1 MLESESGPVLE
12 DFPDV
17 RTHSD
22 ADGEG
27 WTCPVNFAQPPA
39 EMSDAEIVHQALSQE
54 IGLLTS
60 WYEEAVRAQG
70 RSGFGISGK
79 TPDEIARFLAGF
91 VVDPAGTEPPYAD
104 EAIGTGFKRMADD
117 LRYYYIQ
124 AAIAR
129 PGAQISD
136 IEVGNWLWGE
146 TTLGQVLVAI
156 RDYAMGC
163 AEPSLARLAPT
174 AMVPNHQRFRTKD
187 G

>member
-1 MLESESGPVLE
+1 M
-12 DFPDV
+12 
-17 RTHSD
+17 
-22 ADGEG
+22 
-27 WTCPVNFAQPPA
+27 
-39 EMSDAEIVHQALSQE
+39 
-54 IGLLTS
+54 LTS

-91 VVDPAGTEPPYAD
+91 VVDPAETEPPYAD

-146 TTLGQVLVAI
+146 TTLSQVLVAI
-156 RDYAMGC
+156 RDYAMDC

>member
-1 MLESESGPVLE
+1 
-12 DFPDV
+12 
-17 RTHSD
+17 
-22 ADGEG
+22 
-27 WTCPVNFAQPPA
+27 
-39 EMSDAEIVHQALSQE
+39 MSDAEIVHQALSQE
-54 IGLLTS
+54 IGCLRHGMKRRF
-60 WYEEAVRAQG
+60 VRRAAP
-70 RSGFGISGK
+70 GFGISGK

-91 VVDPAGTEPPYAD
+91 VVDPAETEPPYAD
-104 EAIGTGFKRMADD
+104 EGHRHRLQRMADD

-136 IEVGNWLWGE
+136 IEVGNWLWAKHVESGAGRHPR
-146 TTLGQVLVAI
+146 L
-156 RDYAMGC
+156 RHDC